1 MLARIR
7 TENNMLKSIAAI
19 VVSYLAMFVFFMAV
33 VIACYVALG
42 SERVFK
48 PDSYEISTLWLVL
61 TVIVSFVASAI
72 AGYLCAVISGSWTTC
87 RVFAFLVFLATLGF
101 CISSLR
107 QSQESPN
114 VRASEVAYTDGIRL
128 GVSPMWLHFVSPV
141 ISGVA
146 VLVGAR
152 MKRRGEL

>member
-1 MLARIR
+1 
-7 TENNMLKSIAAI
+7 MLKSIVAI

-33 VIACYVALG
+33 AVGCYLALG

-48 PDSYEISTLWLVL
+48 PDSYEISSLWLVL
-61 TVIVSFVASAI
+61 TVIVSFIASAI

-87 RVFAFLVFLATLGF
+87 RVFAFIVFLATLGF

-114 VRASEVAYTDGIRL
+114 VRASEVSWTDGMRL
-128 GVSPMWLHFVSPV
+128 GVSPLWLHFVSPV
-141 ISGVA
+141 IAGVA
-146 VLVGAR
+146 VLAGAR
-152 MKRRGEL
+152 MKRRGDV

>member
-1 MLARIR
+1 
-7 TENNMLKSIAAI
+7 MLKSIIAI
-19 VVSYLAMFVFFMAV
+19 VVSYIAMFVFFMVV
-33 VIACYVALG
+33 VIGCYVALG

-61 TVIVSFVASAI
+61 TLIVSFVGSAI
-72 AGYLCAVISGSWTTC
+72 AGYLCAVISGSWATC
-87 RVFAFLVFLATLGF
+87 RVFAFIVFLATLGF
-101 CISSLR
+101 CFASLR

-114 VRASEVAYTDGIRL
+114 VRASEVSWTDGIRL

-152 MKRRGEL
+152 MKRRGNV